1 MKQDMHMELAV
12 RNLILNRNQMIC
24 TPYQVGATGCAFAK
38 SKTIY
43 HNLYEGSE
51 AQFVQESDNIKALKK
66 IQNFLILPIV
76 GHDG

>member
-1 MKQDMHMELAV
+1 
-12 RNLILNRNQMIC
+12 MIC

-43 HNLYEGSE
+43 HNHYEGGE
-51 AQFVQESDNIKALKK
+51 AQFVQESDNIKALKN

-76 GHDG
+76 GHNGEPNGVV